1 MKQVYKMKTIYLFLI
16 IAFSGFLYVTAQSIP
31 DLEEI
36 KRLEKKLRDAGDKI
50 GEVKPEQKRVS
61 SLETFDDQ
69 LDTLSR
75 FRIEETEK
83 LKAIDTEAI
92 EEKEVKFTD
101 LPHFGHDIFKTANI
115 DFDPEIFGPVDDTYP
130 VGPGDEIVITLW
142 GEVELR
148 HDLIVDRQ
156 GQIYIPEVGIV
167 KILGLTI
174 DKLQKKLKRVMGASY
189 SSLLKNKAFLDVSFG
204 KLRSIRIFV
213 VGDVNRPGVF
223 TVPAF
228 TAPFNI
234 LFYAGGVTKT
244 GSLREVL
251 LVRNDKIVE
260 KLDFYSAITKG
271 IRPSS
276 VRLQNEDVLVVP
288 SAQRN
293 VYLKG
298 VVNKEAIFEIAEGE
312 GIMELITYAGGFK
325 DSAYTEH
332 LQVERIV
339 NNKDRKIIDVNYK
352 ALKAAVKNFEL
363 LNGDRVLVEAVQRE
377 SKNFITLEGPIYG
390 PKRFNFT
397 PNLTIGQLFN
407 YVDSIRGDA
416 YLERVHITRTMDNRR
431 KQMFS
436 VNLQAILDNQ
446 SRDFLLEPEDHITI
460 ETIDILFPPDSV
472 EIYGAVNIPG
482 QYILKK
488 DMSLKDLIFI
498 AGGFRKDAV
507 VTEAEI
513 SRIDP
518 KRSGDDKLAAVMFV
532 TIDSNYAKII
542 GTSDESFHLE
552 PYDNVFIRSNSD
564 WELQRN
570 VEVRGEVKF
579 PGMYTLLSKT
589 ERITDVIVRAG
600 GLKHTAYLPG
610 AIIYRSKDEVGR
622 IGIDF
627 YKIFKDP
634 KREDN
639 IYLQDGDIVTIPE
652 RLHTVKVMGGVN
664 FPSSVY
670 YQKGAG
676 MDYYI
681 SAAGGYIELADEKH
695 VTVRLA
701 SGRPVQRKRFLFW
714 KYWSDDITPGSVVY
728 VPILSERKDTDWTGV
743 TRDVVAILASL
754 VTTLYIVYQ
763 IGKN

>member
-1 MKQVYKMKTIYLFLI
+1 MKRFVIFFFILSTIFNFTL
-16 IAFSGFLYVTAQSIP
+16 AQSIP
-31 DLEEI
+31 NLDEI
-36 KRLEKKLRDAGDKI
+36 KRLEQQLKDAGSKI
-50 GEVKPEQKRVS
+50 GEIKPEQKRVS

-75 FRIEETEK
+75 FRIEESEK
-83 LKAIDTEAI
+83 LKAIDTEAP

-101 LPHFGHDIFKTANI
+101 LPYFGHDIFRTANM
-115 DFDPEIFGPVDDTYP
+115 DFNPEIYGPVDEDYP
-130 VGPGDEIVITLW
+130 VGPGDEIVITVW

-156 GQIYIPEVGIV
+156 GQIYIPDVGIV
-167 KILGLTI
+167 DILGLTI
-174 DKLQKKLKRVMGASY
+174 QEVKNKLKRVMGTSY
-189 SSLLKNKAFLDVSFG
+189 SSLLKNKAFLDISFG
-204 KLRSIRIFV
+204 KLRSIRVFV
-213 VGDVNRPGVF
+213 VGDVRQPGVF

-260 KLDFYSAITKG
+260 KLDFYTAFTQG
-271 IRPSS
+271 IRSS
-276 VRLQNEDVLVVP
+276 NIRLQNEDVLVIP
-288 SAQRN
+288 SANRN

-298 VVNKEAIFEIAEGE
+298 VVNKEAIFELLQGE
-312 GIMELITYAGGFK
+312 GIIELINYAGGFR

-339 NNKDRKIIDVNYK
+339 DNKDRRIIDLNYK
-352 ALKAAVKNFEL
+352 SLKTAGKNFEL
-363 LNGDRVLVEAVQRE
+363 FNGDRVLVEAVQRE
-377 SKNFITLEGPIYG
+377 SKNYVTLEGPIYG
-390 PKRFNFT
+390 PKKFDYA
-397 PNLTIGQLFN
+397 PGLTIGQLFAK
-407 YVDSIRGDA
+407 VDSIRGDA

-431 KQMFS
+431 QQMFS
-436 VNLQAILDNQ
+436 VNLLSILNNQ
-446 SRDFLLEPEDHITI
+446 SRDFMLQPEDHIQI

-472 EIYGAVNIPG
+472 EVYGAVNIPG
-482 QYILKK
+482 QYMLKK
-488 DMSLKDLIFI
+488 DMTLKDLIFT

-507 VTEAEI
+507 ITEAEI
-513 SRIDP
+513 SRVDP
-518 KRSGDDKLAAVMFV
+518 KRTSDTQLATILFV
-532 TIDSNYAKII
+532 SIDSNYTKIT
-542 GTSDESFHLE
+542 GTADESFYLE
-552 PYDNVFIRSNSD
+552 PYDNIFIRSNSD

-570 VEVRGEVKF
+570 VEIRGEVKF

-589 ERITDVIVRAG
+589 ERITDVIQRSG
-600 GLKHTAYLPG
+600 GLKTTAYLSG
-610 AIIYRSKDEVGR
+610 ATIYRAKDEVGQ
-622 IGIDF
+622 IGIEF
-627 YKIFKDP
+627 NKIFDDP

-639 IYLQDGDIVTIPE
+639 IYLQDGDIITIPE

-670 YQKGAG
+670 YKKGADL
-676 MDYYI
+676 DYYI

-701 SGRPVQRKRFLFW
+701 SGRPVQRKRFLLW

-728 VPILSERKDTDWTGV
+728 VPMLSARKETDWTGV
-743 TRDVVAILASL
+743 TRDIVSIMASL
-754 VTTLYIVYQ
+754 VTTIYIVHQ
-763 IGKN
+763 ISKP